1 MILRCYELVTR
12 KARKNTTPKEVDFRN
27 QRVKK
32 ALYTEFEPNRDTPQ
46 YVILRCYELVTRKRG
61 KIPPQRGA
69 YFKKALYT
77 EFEPNR
83 NQRTSHEEQ
92 YHPKEDFRNPCVYRV

>member
-1 MILRCYELVTR
+1 M
-12 KARKNTTPKEVDFRN
+12 DFRN

-61 KIPPQRGA
+61 KIPPQEVDFRNQRV
-69 YFKKALYT
+69 KKALYT

-83 NQRTSHEEQ
+83 DTPQYVILRCYELVNRKRGKIPPQRGGFS
-92 YHPKEDFRNPCVYRV
+92 

>member
-1 MILRCYELVTR
+1 MDV
-12 KARKNTTPKEVDFRN
+12 RN

-32 ALYTEFEPNRDTPQ
+32 ALYTEFEPNRNTSQ

-61 KIPPQRGA
+61 KIPPQRGRLRSQRV
-69 YFKKALYT
+69 KKGVYT

-83 NQRTSHEEQ
+83 NTPQ
-92 YHPKEDFRNPCVYRV
+92 YVILRWYELLTLKRGKIPPQGGGFS